1 MGAAVPA
8 SLKAGTG
15 TRESRMLFKQFK
27 VEGLCCLSYMIG
39 CPLAGQAFVI
49 DPKRDI
55 ADYLATADE
64 HGVTITGII
73 DTHVHADHITGS
85 QELRA
90 ATGADIYMEH
100 AAGVT
105 YAHKPLRDGDR
116 IEIGKAVIDVL
127 ATPGHTPHA
136 VTLAVT
142 DRSRGE
148 TPELLLTGDL
158 LFVGSIGRPD
168 LAGGE
173 LLDEQIKNL
182 YASLHEKLSAF
193 PDLVEIYPAHGE
205 GSLCGSGLSAKP
217 SSTLGFE
224 RKHNHYL
231 NLSFGAF
238 KFEMSTGLPVRP
250 QNFTHIISQNK
261 QGPRLL
267 SSLKQPGRLAAAEL
281 KKAMADGCTIVDIR
295 EAAAFGGAHVPGSL
309 NVGFS
314 PQSPTWLGMVVDPS
328 SKIALVASS
337 VQEAEQAVAAFRRA
351 GYDDICG
358 YHVGVG
364 DWIGRGED
372 TGFLPQLSIHGLKRV
387 LDKYANH
394 IVLDVRREDEWQ
406 AGHIQGA
413 VHVPLQR
420 LIEQGVDL
428 GFQEHIS
435 VICRSGYR
443 SNIAASV
450 LKSRGFEHVF
460 SVIGGMAAWEKIFS
474 VDQP

>member
-1 MGAAVPA
+1 MF
-8 SLKAGTG
+8 
-15 TRESRMLFKQFK
+15 FKQFK
-27 VEGLCCLSYMIG
+27 VEGLGCLSYMVG
-39 CPLAGQAFVI
+39 CPLAGQAYVI

-55 ADYLATADE
+55 ADYLAAAE
-64 HGVTITGII
+64 ENGLGITGII

-100 AAGVT
+100 AAGVA
-105 YAHKPLRDGDR
+105 YEHKPLCDGDR

-127 ATPGHTPHA
+127 ATPGHTPNA
-136 VTLAVT
+136 ITLAIT
-142 DRSRGE
+142 DLSRGE

-182 YASLHEKLSAF
+182 YASLYEKLGAF
-193 PDLVEIYPAHGE
+193 PDLVEIYPAHGQ

-224 RKHNHYL
+224 RKHNPYL
-231 NLSFGAF
+231 NLSFEEF
-238 KFEMSTGLPVRP
+238 KKGLSAGLPVRP
-250 QNFTHIISQNK
+250 KNFTHIIAQNK
-261 QGPRLL
+261 QGPGLL
-267 SSLKQPGRLAAAEL
+267 SDLTRPGRLTALEL
-281 KKAMADGCTIVDIR
+281 KKEISAGSTAVDIR
-295 EAAAFGGAHVPGSL
+295 EAASFGGAHIPGSI

-328 SKIALVASS
+328 AKIVLVAASAS
-337 VQEAEQAVAAFRRA
+337 EAEQAIVAFRRA
-351 GYDDICG
+351 GYDGMCG

-364 DWIGRGED
+364 DWISRGEE

-394 IVLDVRREDEWQ
+394 IVLDVRRDDEWQ
-406 AGHIQGA
+406 AGRVPGA
-413 VHVPLQR
+413 VHVPLQH
-420 LIEQGVDL
+420 LIEKGIDL
-428 GFQEHIS
+428 GAPEHIS
-435 VICRSGYR
+435 VICRTGYR

-450 LKSRGFEHVF
+450 LKSRGFEHVY
-460 SVIGGMAAWEKIFS
+460 SVIGGMAAWEKIYS
-474 VDQP
+474 TDQP